1 MLTCVVLS
9 KGFEPSLTGLT
20 PVYDYVTKTRRAKFE
35 NFPFVIFDLPK
46 LRVEPKIHQE
56 FYPRVCMLSLYIRM
70 QRLYLGIKALTVD
83 FFSLSSKSFHVMY
96 LMIE

>member
-1 MLTCVVLS
+1 VLFFRRVLNLHLQALPLS
-9 KGFEPSLTGLT
+9 TIMSQKREKPSL
-20 PVYDYVTKTRRAKFE
+20 KIS
-35 NFPFVIFDLPK
+35 PFVIFDLPK

-56 FYPRVCMLSLYIRM
+56 LYPRVCMLSLYIRM